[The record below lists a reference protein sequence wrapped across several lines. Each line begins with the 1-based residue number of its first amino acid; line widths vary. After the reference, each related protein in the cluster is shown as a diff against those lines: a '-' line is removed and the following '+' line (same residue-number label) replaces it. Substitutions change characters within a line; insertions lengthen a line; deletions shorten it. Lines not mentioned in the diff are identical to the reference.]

1 MHRDCNINVKLNHK
15 NPVKF
20 HNLKK
25 YVSQLIMQKLG
36 IFSLKIKVIPNGL
49 EKYTTFSINSKLS
62 FIDSF
67 NF

>member
-15 NPVKF
+15 IPVKF

-25 YVSQLIMQKLG
+25 YVSQLIMQKMG
-36 IFSLKIKVIPNGL
+36 ILSLKIKVIPNGQ
-49 EKYTTFSINSKLS
+49 EKYTSFSINSKLR